1 VGSTTRLA
9 IAVRGAVLRIRLD
22 VGRELIMIKMSEALP
37 QTTTAYLPPE
47 HEKASEDH
55 QAFARGE
62 KRTTKGP
69 TES

>member
-1 VGSTTRLA
+1 
-9 IAVRGAVLRIRLD
+9 
-22 VGRELIMIKMSEALP
+22 MIKMSEALP
-37 QTTTAYLPPE
+37 QTTTANLPPE

-62 KRTTKGP
+62 KRTSKGP